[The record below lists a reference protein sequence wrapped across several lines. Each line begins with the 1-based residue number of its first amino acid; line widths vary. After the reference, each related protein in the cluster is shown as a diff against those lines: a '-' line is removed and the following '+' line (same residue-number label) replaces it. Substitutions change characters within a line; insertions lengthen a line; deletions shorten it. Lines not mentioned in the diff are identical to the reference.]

1 MGSGQELEDNIRA
14 QAESRSRGKPVDE
27 ERLKQNTIKAR
38 LAEER
43 EARDAR
49 EREAQREEIRRY
61 TPANLRQRGRYS

>member
-1 MGSGQELEDNIRA
+1 M
-14 QAESRSRGKPVDE
+14 
-27 ERLKQNTIKAR
+27 KQNIIKAR

-49 EREAQREEIRRY
+49 EREARREEIRRY